1 MVNRRTRRS
10 KNPRSPNKDSPGDR
24 TKKRNKDN
32 NDKQEAISSVKKNL
46 FKENTSSAAKE
57 SLDDDDDSG
66 AYSSSVDMSHSTTD
80 DDEKNSEDNNNNE
93 DNNDNE
99 NTKKDNEPTPT
110 AIITIDDATT
120 QKIDLADIRPPD
132 LWKQAIYPT
141 TDNWES
147 LDKDSIKNL
156 KPFTTPELL
165 GEDEDDK
172 NSLRKQMEEGK
183 EMIAT
188 DLKNQHPTIENWLL
202 VILNVFSDF
211 SPDLTHY
218 AALRTTFIRLALSDP
233 VALFPKDQWFND
245 GLSMVYES
253 HAIWIASYIEFGAPW
268 KNREYWQEPTK
279 PPPTKPPPKPLP
291 KPSNHNPYDKKNK
304 KKPTKEGVKFADPTK
319 KDPPNPPPLPI
330 TGNYQYLNKPLV
342 TNPYKTKAVAKMKD
356 YSRHYRTYVKIK
368 LARITSESFPDQEV
382 ELTSSLKQLLHYIWA
397 TDSSALILPWAK
409 TSSNLPLKKGSDLPK
424 SKFDMDK
431 YVDRIWMMK
440 NQNAYCRMLVAHNP
454 EPKKLF
460 EDSQLQLCIEKSQ
473 LMLIIERIQADRL
486 VSAGHLLGYH
496 TMVCNCAN
504 LADTIQQYPILQGL
518 SIEIRPEFIS
528 FGKKNGTKQA
538 ERSKTKILQ
547 VYVAWDSSGKARR
560 ALLQIYSKSN
570 KGNYPLGVSARFVPN
585 VEDHRFIHTTPGRLA
600 YTNSLKKH
608 IKFMEQT
615 DVIST
620 PNIIELDAII
630 PRYQTSLRN
639 LIMHIFSS
647 KNNNWNLF
655 VAVDTSYYGD
665 VLFAFRTELANEAK
679 NMLAALPLFLEATLG
694 HSDVWKWFTSQ
705 ARDEAQDYRWDLQHG
720 LVSKCGDIKDFQ
732 IDDWEHLDD
741 LVEVVDS
748 DDADALQPFKLD
760 MTQFGS
766 NTYRDDGTI
775 QTHHLLA
782 ADRNQTPSDGH
793 DADHDMTE
801 FVAPVLDLGI
811 SSVTTT
817 EIGTTVTP
825 STLTASPENTL
836 LLEYRDH
843 PLIMQALAAIQ
854 LNSQASA
861 TASHTTPSPA
871 D

>member
-10 KNPRSPNKDSPGDR
+10 KNPRSPSKDSPGDR

-46 FKENTSSAAKE
+46 FKDNTSSAAKE
-57 SLDDDDDSG
+57 PSDDDDSG
-66 AYSSSVDMSHSTTD
+66 DYSSSVDMSRHSTTD
-80 DDEKNSEDNNNNE
+80 DDEKSSDDNNNNE
-93 DNNDNE
+93 
-99 NTKKDNEPTPT
+99 NTQKDNEPTPT
-110 AIITIDDATT
+110 EIVTIEDDTT
-120 QKIDLADIRPPD
+120 QKIDLAELRPPE
-132 LWKQAIYPT
+132 LWKQAIFSA
-141 TDNWES
+141 TDHWKS
-147 LDKDSIKNL
+147 LDNDIVKGL

-172 NSLRKQMEEGK
+172 NSLRKQMEDGK

-188 DLKNQHPTIENWLL
+188 DLNNQHPTIENWIL
-202 VILNVFSDF
+202 VINNVFADY

-218 AALRTTFIRLALSDP
+218 TSLRSTFIRLALSDP
-233 VALFPKDQWFND
+233 VTLFPKDQWFND
-245 GLSMVYES
+245 GLSMVYEG
-253 HAIWIASYIEFGAPW
+253 HAIWIAAYTEFGAPW
-268 KNREYWQEPTK
+268 KNREHWYESNK
-279 PPPTKPPPKPLP
+279 PPSKKPSPKPIP
-291 KPSNHNPYDKKNK
+291 KPSNNNPYAKNK
-304 KKPTKEGVKFADPTK
+304 SKQNKEGVKFADLTK
-319 KDPPNPPPLPI
+319 KDPPNPPLI
-330 TGNYQYLNKPLV
+330 STTGNYLFLNKPLV

-409 TSSNLPLKKGSDLPK
+409 ASSNLPLKKGSDLPK

-440 NQNAYCRMLVAHNP
+440 NQSAYCRMLVAHNP

-473 LMLIIERIQADRL
+473 LMLTIERIQADRL

-496 TMVCNCAN
+496 TTVCNCSN
-504 LADTIQQYPILQGL
+504 LADTLQQHPILQGL

-560 ALLQIYSKSN
+560 ALLQIYSRSN
-570 KGNYPLGVSARFVPN
+570 KGQYPLGVSARFVPN
-585 VEDHRFIHTTPGRLA
+585 VEDHCFIHTNQGRLA

-647 KNNNWNLF
+647 KNSNWNLF
-655 VAVDTSYYGD
+655 VSVDTSYYGD

-679 NMLAALPLFLEATLG
+679 NMLAVLPLFLEATLG

-705 ARDEAQDYRWDLQHG
+705 ARDEAQDYKWDLQHG
-720 LVSKCGDIKDFQ
+720 LVSKCGDISDFQ
-732 IDDWEHLDD
+732 IDDWEHLDE
-741 LVEVVDS
+741 LAEAADS
-748 DDADALQPFKLD
+748 DDVEMLQPFKLD
-760 MTQFGS
+760 MMHFGN

-782 ADRNQTPSDGH
+782 ANRTQTLPDGQDGTDRSLSEFTP
-793 DADHDMTE
+793 
-801 FVAPVLDLGI
+801 PIIDLGI

-825 STLTASPENTL
+825 STLTASPENAL

-861 TASHTTPSPA
+861 TASQTMPSPA
-871 D
+871 N